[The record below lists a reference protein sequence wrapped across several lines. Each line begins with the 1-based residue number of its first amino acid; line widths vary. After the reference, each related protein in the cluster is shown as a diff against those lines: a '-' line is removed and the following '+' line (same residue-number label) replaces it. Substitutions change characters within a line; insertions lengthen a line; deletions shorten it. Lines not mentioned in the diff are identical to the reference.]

1 MSGQHFHQGPRLGT
15 SARSDQGPAVPPVGD
30 GASVQ
35 VEQHAAAFW
44 DYSLHIY
51 AKPGVAASCLALQDQ
66 HGCDVN
72 MVLLCLWLAEARCTV
87 LAVSDIEAAQHS
99 AATANERFVQPVR
112 SVRRWMKQWCRGMPV
127 SEINAAAYA
136 ALKTA
141 ELHGERLVQSQM
153 ITGLDLDQ
161 LTRAEPSEAAVQ
173 ASFANYC
180 SLASTSGGVAEE
192 LGELVARAWH

>member
-1 MSGQHFHQGPRLGT
+1 M
-15 SARSDQGPAVPPVGD
+15 
-30 GASVQ
+30 
-35 VEQHAAAFW
+35 
-44 DYSLHIY
+44 
-51 AKPGVAASCLALQDQ
+51 
-66 HGCDVN
+66 
-72 MVLLCLWLAEARCTV
+72 
-87 LAVSDIEAAQHS
+87 
-99 AATANERFVQPVR
+99 
-112 SVRRWMKQWCRGMPV
+112 

-161 LTRAEPSEAAVQ
+161 LTRAESSEAAVR

-180 SLASTSGGVAEE
+180 TLASTPGGVAEE